1 MTTINTGPMALRATF
16 LALAILAAALLGWG
30 AVAYAQADRPDRPT
44 GVTASVDTDTGH
56 VVISWD
62 APGSTIAKHRVFRRN
77 RTAGDSGLTKIGN
90 AVRDPDT
97 SAFPDPT
104 PTHRSEPENR
114 YTYRVQAVDT
124 GGSRSRKS
132 AAVTITTPAQAD
144 ESAAEETTTPL
155 QPQDLTATTN
165 SSYSVTLSWTN
176 PAEHEVVK
184 YQVWR
189 LAAGDEHFVKVVEE
203 NQAATSHVDT
213 GLGQG
218 TSYSYQVFIG
228 VTGNWGLPA
237 LVQVST
243 PAGTPQPTAT
253 PDPALQPHR
262 AQNLTATRPGRRD
275 THLGEPGGPRHRE
288 AQDIPEDPRGPALH
302 EHTHGGDRRHVPRR
316 HRAGG
321 RHDLP
326 VPSHGGKA
334 RRLGTSGEG
343 GDDDPGVS
351 RIAPRRPTAPTT
363 PEPPRERRRTVR
375 WSRPSCGKPG
385 R

>member
-1 MTTINTGPMALRATF
+1 MALRATLLALAV
-16 LALAILAAALLGWG
+16 LALAIMGWG

-62 APGSTIAKHRVFRRN
+62 APGSTIAKHRVFRRD

-90 AVRDPDT
+90 TPRDPDT
-97 SAFPDPT
+97 SEFPGSYTDT
-104 PTHRSEPENR
+104 SAEPENR
-114 YTYRVQAVDT
+114 YTYRVQAVDS

-144 ESAAEETTTPL
+144 EGAAEETTTPL

-203 NQAATSHVDT
+203 NQVATSHVDT

-218 TSYSYQVFIG
+218 TTYSYQVFIG

-262 AQNLTATRPGRRD
+262 AQNLTAAATTDAVTLTWENPAAHEIVKHRVARKTPGDLLYTNIHTEETAATSHVD
-275 THLGEPGGPRHRE
+275 TGLE
-288 AQDIPEDPRGPALH
+288 AGTTYQYLVTVGKQ
-302 EHTHGGDRRHVPRR
+302 GDWGH
-316 HRAGG
+316 
-321 RHDLP
+321 P
-326 VPSHGGKA
+326 V
-334 RRLGTSGEG
+334 R
-343 GDDDPGVS
+343 VQ
-351 RIAPRRPTAPTT
+351 TT
-363 PEPPRERRRTVR
+363 TLD
-375 WSRPSCGKPG
+375 
-385 R
+385 

>member
-44 GVTASVDTDTGH
+44 GITASVDTDTGH

-90 AVRDPDT
+90 AVREPDT
-97 SAFPDPT
+97 SAFPGSYTDT
-104 PTHRSEPENR
+104 SVEPDTR

-203 NQAATSHVDT
+203 NRAATSHVDT

-237 LVQVST
+237 LVQIST

-262 AQNLTATRPGRRD
+262 AQNLTAAATTDAVTLTWENPAAHDIVKHRVARKTPGDLLYTDIHTEETAATSHVD
-275 THLGEPGGPRHRE
+275 TGLE
-288 AQDIPEDPRGPALH
+288 AGTTYQYIVTVGKQ
-302 EHTHGGDRRHVPRR
+302 GDWGH
-316 HRAGG
+316 
-321 RHDLP
+321 P
-326 VPSHGGKA
+326 V
-334 RRLGTSGEG
+334 RVE
-343 GDDDPGVS
+343 
-351 RIAPRRPTAPTT
+351 TT
-363 PEPPRERRRTVR
+363 TLE
-375 WSRPSCGKPG
+375 
-385 R
+385 

>member
-1 MTTINTGPMALRATF
+1 M
-16 LALAILAAALLGWG
+16 
-30 AVAYAQADRPDRPT
+30 
-44 GVTASVDTDTGH
+44 
-56 VVISWD
+56 
-62 APGSTIAKHRVFRRN
+62 
-77 RTAGDSGLTKIGN
+77 
-90 AVRDPDT
+90 
-97 SAFPDPT
+97 
-104 PTHRSEPENR
+104 
-114 YTYRVQAVDT
+114 
-124 GGSRSRKS
+124 
-132 AAVTITTPAQAD
+132 
-144 ESAAEETTTPL
+144 
-155 QPQDLTATTN
+155 
-165 SSYSVTLSWTN
+165 
-176 PAEHEVVK
+176 VK

-262 AQNLTATRPGRRD
+262 AQNLTATPTSNTVTLTWENPAAHDIVKHRISRKTPGD
-275 THLGEPGGPRHRE
+275 LLYT
-288 AQDIPEDPRGPALH
+288 

-321 RHDLP
+321 RHHLP

-334 RRLGTSGEG
+334 RRLGTSGES
-343 GDDDPGVS
+343 GDNDPGVS
-351 RIAPRRPTAPTT
+351 ETAPRRPTAPTT